1 MPLREA
7 VEAAIEALLF
17 VASEALDAKR
27 IAKLTGEDERAVAL
41 ALQALEE
48 RYSNG
53 GIVLR
58 QIAGGYRL
66 ATSSAVRDVVE
77 AYLLPPKTTLST
89 PALEALAIVAHMQ
102 PVTKGEI
109 EAIRGVNSDSVV
121 STLLDRGLI
130 AEAGRKD
137 VVGRPMTYKTTPL
150 FLESFGLRSLDD
162 LPQLE
167 LEPGQPLELNLILPA
182 AAPTS
187 DVVRCTRCEV
197 RCGSSRLL
205 QRPLQHAGRFG
216 LSAAARDRRHRLRHR
231 TGQRSADREWLQH
244 HRRRSV
250 RTDARCRQRALSGS
264 ASGCAG
270 PPSRCRSAMGRS
282 TRDLRASIS
291 SCRSSGGHSRN
302 QTRAATARHRRDL
315 VEEPHER

>member
-1 MPLREA
+1 VDTQELTDLDQTLSAEA
-7 VEAAIEALLF
+7 QELHLAAQSVQAAIEALLF
-17 VASEALDAKR
+17 VASEPLETKR

-58 QIAGGYRL
+58 QVAGGYRF
-66 ATSSAVRDVVE
+66 ATSSNVRDVVE

-102 PVTKGEI
+102 PVTKSEI

-137 VVGRPMTYKTTPL
+137 VVGRPMTYKTTLL
-150 FLESFGLRSLDD
+150 FLESFGLNSLDD

-167 LEPGQPLELNLILPA
+167 LEPGQPLELNLILPPA
-182 AAPTS
+182 AA
-187 DVVRCTRCEV
+187 EE
-197 RCGSSRLL
+197 
-205 QRPLQHAGRFG
+205 
-216 LSAAARDRRHRLRHR
+216 LS
-231 TGQRSADREWLQH
+231 
-244 HRRRSV
+244 
-250 RTDARCRQRALSGS
+250 
-264 ASGCAG
+264 
-270 PPSRCRSAMGRS
+270 
-282 TRDLRASIS
+282 
-291 SCRSSGGHSRN
+291 
-302 QTRAATARHRRDL
+302 
-315 VEEPHER
+315 